1 MVTDKDQARLLHMV
15 DASRKA
21 VALVSGVSLEQYTAT
36 ENFGLRAATERFVEI
51 VGEAAHHVSDD
62 LKAQNPDIPWQQI
75 AGMRN
80 HLIHGY
86 MTTSD
91 RLVWEAATVHA
102 PRLLVDLEQ
111 MLGSKP

>member
-1 MVTDKDQARLLHMV
+1 MTDEDRVRLHHML
-15 DASRKA
+15 DASKKA
-21 VALVSGVSLEQYTAT
+21 TALVSGISLAQYTAA
-36 ENFGLRAATERFVEI
+36 ENFVLRAATERFMEI
-51 VGEAAHHVSDD
+51 VGEAAHHVSDE
-62 LKAQNPDIPWQQI
+62 LKAQHPDVPWQQI

-91 RLVWEAATVHA
+91 RLVWEAATIHA
-102 PRLLVDLEQ
+102 PRLLVSLEQ